1 MKPDYALKPA
11 MKKMQIE
18 SLRKEQI
25 KPIQSILK
33 GHDTIVSAPTSMGKS
48 LIYQL
53 PALVHGHQL
62 TLVIEPTLALIYD
75 QVKKLQALGISAD
88 YLDHTRSKPEEISV
102 FDALSKGQLTFLYVT
117 PERLQSRRFQA
128 ALSMCDLYMIVIDE
142 CHCITEWGYT
152 FRDAYLQIGHF
163 IEKLP
168 RKPIVFACSATI
180 QEYTVEDLS
189 DKLHLDSP
197 KWFRCDLTRKNL
209 ILIKKDLTMEDRS
222 LENRLYSRF
231 KAVKKVVRKYQGT
244 GSVVIYASTID
255 YVDALYDYLSEY
267 FPGQVVRNHSKM
279 RPHKKEKMLLDF
291 LTGQRKIMVA
301 TTAFGMGVDV
311 HDIELILHFNVPLSI
326 VDYVQQIGRGGR
338 DGRKCHC
345 VLFYEQNGDDQK
357 IFASFYKKSQNSKML
372 KQRYQEMQ
380 DFVHSKGCMQQEIL
394 AYFGQTAQKTCQK
407 CTNCAK
413 ERRK

>member
-1 MKPDYALKPA
+1 MKPDYELKPA

-117 PERLQSRRFQA
+117 PERLQSGRFQA

-142 CHCITEWGYT
+142 CHCIIEWGYT
-152 FRDAYLQIGHF
+152 FREAYLQIGYF
-163 IEKLP
+163 IEKLS

-180 QEYTVEDLS
+180 QEHTVEDLS
-189 DKLHLDSP
+189 DKLHLDAP

-209 ILIKKDLTMEDRS
+209 ILMKKDLTMEDRS
-222 LENRLYSRF
+222 LENRLFSRF
-231 KAVKKVVRKYQGT
+231 KAVKKAVRKY
-244 GSVVIYASTID
+244 
-255 YVDALYDYLSEY
+255 
-267 FPGQVVRNHSKM
+267 
-279 RPHKKEKMLLDF
+279 
-291 LTGQRKIMVA
+291 
-301 TTAFGMGVDV
+301 
-311 HDIELILHFNVPLSI
+311 
-326 VDYVQQIGRGGR
+326 
-338 DGRKCHC
+338 
-345 VLFYEQNGDDQK
+345 
-357 IFASFYKKSQNSKML
+357 
-372 KQRYQEMQ
+372 
-380 DFVHSKGCMQQEIL
+380 
-394 AYFGQTAQKTCQK
+394 
-407 CTNCAK
+407 
-413 ERRK
+413 